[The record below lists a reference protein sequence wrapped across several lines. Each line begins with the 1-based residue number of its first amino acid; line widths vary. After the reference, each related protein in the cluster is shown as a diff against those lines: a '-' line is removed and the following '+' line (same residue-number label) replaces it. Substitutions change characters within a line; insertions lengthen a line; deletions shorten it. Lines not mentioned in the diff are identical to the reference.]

1 MPHITLSDEF
11 PGIRS
16 LFMYSPATSEPMNQL
31 ANLLLFDK
39 DYSTLT
45 PGERELIATYVST
58 LNTCKYCATTHGA
71 IARFQL
77 GDDPELVKQVQANP
91 ETANI
96 SDKLKALM
104 RIAAKVQQD
113 GKNVSAGDIAF
124 AKQHGASEKEI
135 HDTVLI
141 AAVFCMFNRYVDG
154 LATIA
159 PDDPELYEK
168 IGRQRSSEGYLTPAV
183 PLGEE

>member
-16 LFMYSPATSEPMNQL
+16 LFNYSPETSEPMNQL

-39 DYSTLT
+39 DFSTLT

-58 LNTCKYCATTHGA
+58 LNTCKYCSTTHA
-71 IARFQL
+71 SIARFQL
-77 GDDPELVKQVQANP
+77 GDKPDLVKQVQQDP
-91 ETANI
+91 EKAGI
-96 SDKLKALM
+96 SDKLKALL

-113 GKNVSAGDIAF
+113 GKLVNTTDIDH
-124 AKQHGASEKEI
+124 AKSKGASEKEI

-141 AAVFCMFNRYVDG
+141 AATFCMFNRYVDG
-154 LATIA
+154 LAAIA

-168 IGRQRSSEGYLTPAV
+168 IGRQRSAEGYLTPPV
-183 PLGEE
+183 PLND

>member
-16 LFMYSPATSEPMNQL
+16 LFNFSPATTEPMNQL
-31 ANLLLFDK
+31 ANILLYDPES
-39 DYSTLT
+39 STLT

-58 LNTCKYCATTHGA
+58 LNECKYCATTHGA

-77 GDDPELVKQVQANP
+77 GDDPELVKQVQEDP
-91 ETANI
+91 EAANI
-96 SDKLKALM
+96 SNKLKALL
-104 RIAAKVQQD
+104 RIAAKAQQS
-113 GKNVSAGDIAF
+113 GKNVTTADVDF
-124 AKQHGASEKEI
+124 AKQQGASEKEI

-141 AAVFCMFNRYVDG
+141 TAAFCMFNRYVDG

-159 PDDPELYEK
+159 PDDPGIYEK
-168 IGRQRSSEGYLTPAV
+168 IGRQRSAEGYLTPPV
-183 PLGEE
+183 PLNE